1 MDWLMS
7 EKLIKST
14 STVGGMTML
23 SRVLGYARDVVV
35 ASLFG
40 ATAGVDMFLL
50 AFRIPNFLRRLFAEG
65 AFSQAFVPILSEYKA
80 SRSPEEVKSL
90 VDHVSG
96 NLAAIVFLVTIAGI
110 LLAPIIVLVFAPGY
124 AGDATKHQMTTYML
138 RITFP
143 YIFFIAIT
151 ALMGGVL
158 NTYKK
163 FAAPAVAPVL
173 LNLSIMGAAIL
184 LSPYTPNPHY
194 SLAWGV
200 LIGGVAQLLFQIPFL
215 KKIGML
221 PRFWAYWF
229 DWSNPG
235 VKKILLLMGP
245 AIIGASAMQI
255 NLLVDTVFAS
265 FLPSG
270 SISWL
275 YYSDRLL
282 EFPIGIFGVA
292 LATVVLPHLSEK
304 YATKSVTGFSNSI
317 DWALKWVLLV
327 AVPASVGLFLLAGP
341 ILSTLFQR
349 NAFTEHD
356 VFMSQQSLMALSV
369 GLVAFISIKILVS
382 AFYARQD
389 TKFPVKIAFISIISN
404 AVLSLLFMGSLK
416 HAGLALASSLA
427 SFINVG
433 ILLFALIKRG
443 HYQPQLGWLKY
454 SLQLAVANTLMA
466 LFIYFVAPDTVEW
479 VEWQQSTRF
488 MRLSMLLAGSGAIYF
503 GTLWLSG
510 LRVQHLITKN
520 A

>member
-1 MDWLMS
+1 MS

-14 STVGGMTML
+14 GTIGGMTIL
-23 SRVLGYARDVVV
+23 SRILGYARDVVV

-80 SRSPEEVKSL
+80 TRSPDEVKNL

-96 NLAAIVFLVTIAGI
+96 NLAAIVFVVTILGI
-110 LLAPIIVLVFAPGY
+110 LFSPVLLLVFAPGY
-124 AGDATKHQMTTYML
+124 AGDATKYEITTHML

-143 YIFFIAIT
+143 YIFFISIT
-151 ALMGGVL
+151 ALMGGIL
-158 NTYKK
+158 NVYKK
-163 FAAPAVAPVL
+163 FAIPAVTPVL

-184 LSPYTPNPHY
+184 LSPYTEEPHY

-200 LIGGVAQLLFQIPFL
+200 FIGGIVQLLFPIPFL
-215 KKIGML
+215 KKMRML

-235 VKKILLLMGP
+235 VKKILCLMGP
-245 AIIGASAMQI
+245 ALIGASAMQI
-255 NLLVDTVFAS
+255 NLMVDTAFAS

-282 EFPIGIFGVA
+282 EFPIGVFGVA
-292 LATVVLPHLSEK
+292 LATVVLPDLSEK
-304 YATKSVTGFSNSI
+304 YATRSVAAFSGSI
-317 DWALKWVLLV
+317 DWALKWVLLLT
-327 AVPASVGLFLLAGP
+327 VPATVGLFLLAGP
-341 ILSTLFQR
+341 IISTLFQR
-349 NAFTEHD
+349 HAFTAED
-356 VFMSQQSLMALSV
+356 VLMSQQSLMALSV
-369 GLVAFISIKILVS
+369 GLIGFISIKVLVS

-389 TKFPVKIAFISIISN
+389 TKFPVKIAFVSIFSN
-404 AVLSLLFMGSLK
+404 VMFILLFIGPLK

-433 ILLFALIKRG
+433 IL
-443 HYQPQLGWLKY
+443 
-454 SLQLAVANTLMA
+454 
-466 LFIYFVAPDTVEW
+466 FIYTD
-479 VEWQQSTRF
+479 STWALSASI
-488 MRLSMLLAGSGAIYF
+488 RL
-503 GTLWLSG
+503 
-510 LRVQHLITKN
+510 V
-520 A
+520 

>member
-1 MDWLMS
+1 MS

-14 STVGGMTML
+14 GTVGGMTL
-23 SRVLGYARDVVV
+23 VSRLFGYARDVVV

-65 AFSQAFVPILSEYKA
+65 AFSQAFVPVLSEYKTH
-80 SRSPEEVKSL
+80 RSPEEVKNL
-90 VDHVSG
+90 VDHVAG
-96 NLAAIVFLVTIAGI
+96 NLAAMVFLITILGI
-110 LLAPIIVLVFAPGY
+110 ILAPFLILVVAPGY
-124 AGDATKHQMTTYML
+124 AADLAKYEMTTYML

-143 YIFFIAIT
+143 YIFFISIT
-151 ALMGGVL
+151 ALMGGIL
-158 NTYKK
+158 NTYQK
-163 FAAPAVAPVL
+163 FALPAITPVL

-184 LSPYTPNPHY
+184 LSPYTQNPHY

-200 LIGGVAQLLFQIPFL
+200 LIGGVAQLFFQMPFL
-215 KKIGML
+215 YKIGML
-221 PRFWAYWF
+221 PRFWLHWF

-235 VKKILLLMGP
+235 VKKILCLMGP
-245 AIIGASAMQI
+245 ALLGASAMQI
-255 NLLVDTVFAS
+255 NLLAGTMFAS

-282 EFPIGIFGVA
+282 EFPIGVFGVA

-304 YATKSVTGFSNSI
+304 YTAQSAEGFSNSI
-317 DWALKWVLLV
+317 DWALKWVLFL
-327 AVPASVGLFLLAGP
+327 AVPASIGLLLLAGP

-349 NAFTEHD
+349 QAFTAQD
-356 VFMSQQSLMALSV
+356 VFMSEQSLMALSV
-369 GLVAFISIKILVS
+369 GLVAFISVKVLVS

-389 TKFPVKIAFISIISN
+389 TKFPVRIAFVTIFSN
-404 AVLSLLFMGSLK
+404 IALSLLFMGPFK

-433 ILLFALIKRG
+433 ILLFTLIRRG
-443 HYQPQLGWLKY
+443 HYQPNLGWLKY
-454 SLQLAVANTLMA
+454 SLQLGLANSLMG
-466 LFIYFVAPDTVEW
+466 LFIYILSPGTAEW
-479 VEWQQSTRF
+479 VEWEQPMRF
-488 MRLSMLLAGSGAIYF
+488 MYLFMLLIGSGIIYLAS
-503 GTLWLSG
+503 LWISG
-510 LRVQHLITKN
+510 LRVQHLVTKN